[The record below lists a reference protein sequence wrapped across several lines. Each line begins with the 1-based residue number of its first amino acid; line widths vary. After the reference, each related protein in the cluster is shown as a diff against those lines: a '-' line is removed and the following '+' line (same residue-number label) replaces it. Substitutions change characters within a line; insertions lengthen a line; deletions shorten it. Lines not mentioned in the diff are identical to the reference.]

1 MCIRDRYQTNS
12 KGEIASVRVLFKA
25 SEKETE
31 KTETPAENLAVVYGK
46 VVKKFASSM
55 NVTVNDGDVMN
66 MQLPD
71 DVVVYSVDT
80 TKTKNNIEVATT
92 GDIQAYDE
100 DEGNRVFVSC
110 LLYTS
115 KQLSR
120 QTSEAVVFFE
130 DSRLYAFLRK
140 IYWSYM
146 FVTFIFCTK

>member
-100 DEGNRVFVSC
+100 DEGNRVFVRI
-110 LLYTS
+110 Y
-115 KQLSR
+115 KD
-120 QTSEAVVFFE
+120 VVQE
-130 DSRLYAFLRK
+130 VVIVK
-140 IYWSYM
+140 
-146 FVTFIFCTK
+146 